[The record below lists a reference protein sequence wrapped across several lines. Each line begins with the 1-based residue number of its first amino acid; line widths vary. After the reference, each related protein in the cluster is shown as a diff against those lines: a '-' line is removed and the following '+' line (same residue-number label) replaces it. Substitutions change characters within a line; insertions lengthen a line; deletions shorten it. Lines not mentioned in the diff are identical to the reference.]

1 MQIRPLVFLLLIMA
15 SAQAATIDILKGIA
29 PKASIYP
36 TVYGLNNQ
44 YLPQYSFQWSG
55 KSESL
60 KAQLEKSLED
70 KYDVHLQRLPKGE
83 VISLLPNK
91 ETLCKEYK
99 KCNLGF
105 VALIQERVN
114 HTKLISFVKAFDKS
128 WASVQDSSQLKKLL
142 ETSHSKNLN
151 VFNTQLQQVSKTDF
165 IMEGFMN
172 TSITGASSLAF
183 NEVMQ
188 KLDANLQ
195 KKSKRLGSIEKQS
208 WEEGETLSAL
218 YQTKT
223 GSVFVLVQKAAIGST
238 VQIQK
243 THKLDQKQFSELVKK
258 KNIIF

>member
-1 MQIRPLVFLLLIMA
+1 M
-15 SAQAATIDILKGIA
+15 
-29 PKASIYP
+29 
-36 TVYGLNNQ
+36 
-44 YLPQYSFQWSG
+44 
-55 KSESL
+55 
-60 KAQLEKSLED
+60 
-70 KYDVHLQRLPKGE
+70 
-83 VISLLPNK
+83 
-91 ETLCKEYK
+91 
-99 KCNLGF
+99 
-105 VALIQERVN
+105 ALIQERVN

-172 TSITGASSLAF
+172 TSITGASSLGF

-188 KLDANLQ
+188 KIDTNLQ

-208 WEEGETLSAL
+208 WDEGETLSAL